1 MKEVTKRTWRIRKAK
16 QSGGDVLM
24 AKSILFAG
32 EKVHGEVGKQRYF
45 GCDADSVEDW
55 KSVVNEKIPRQ
66 GEASQY
72 LC

>member
-1 MKEVTKRTWRIRKAK
+1 
-16 QSGGDVLM
+16 M